1 MRRLIFLVP
10 LLLFAALAGYFAIA
24 LFSGRDPRE
33 LPSALLDKPAPDF
46 DLPNLLPSGLVEGV
60 RLSSTALRGEVV
72 VLNVFAS
79 WCAPCRVEHPLLMR
93 LARQEK
99 IHLVGIAYKDRPE
112 DSRRFLAELGN
123 PYRSTG
129 IDRDGRT
136 GIEFGL
142 YGVPETYVI
151 DRQGHIR
158 KRFVGPLSPGQVERE
173 LLPLLRMLERR

>member
-10 LLLFAALAGYFAIA
+10 LLLFLALAGYFAIA

-46 DLPNLLPSGLVEGV
+46 DLPSLLPSALASE
-60 RLSSTALRGEVV
+60 RLSSAALRGQVV

-79 WCAPCRVEHPLLMR
+79 WCAPCRVEHPLLVR

-123 PYRSTG
+123 P
-129 IDRDGRT
+129 
-136 GIEFGL
+136 
-142 YGVPETYVI
+142 
-151 DRQGHIR
+151 
-158 KRFVGPLSPGQVERE
+158 
-173 LLPLLRMLERR
+173 

>member
-46 DLPNLLPSGLVEGV
+46 DLPSLTAGE
-60 RLSSTALRGEVV
+60 RLSSAALRGQVV
-72 VLNVFAS
+72 VLNIFAS
-79 WCAPCRVEHPLLMR
+79 WCAPCRVEHPVLLR

-112 DSRRFLAELGN
+112 DSRRFLVELGD
-123 PYRSTG
+123 PYRTTG

-136 GIEFGL
+136 GIDFGL

-158 KRFVGPLSPGQVERE
+158 KRFVGPLTPALLDRE
-173 LLPLLRMLERR
+173 LLPLLRMLERQ

>member
-1 MRRLIFLVP
+1 MRRLIFLLP
-10 LLLFAALAGYFAIA
+10 LLLFAALAGYFAFA
-24 LFSGRDPRE
+24 LISGRDPRE

-46 DLPNLLPSGLVEGV
+46 DLPGLLEGQ
-60 RLSSTALRGEVV
+60 RLSIAGLRGQVF

-79 WCAPCRVEHPLLMR
+79 WCAPCRVEHPLLLR
-93 LARQEK
+93 LARQDK
-99 IHLVGIAYKDRPE
+99 VHLVGIAYKDRPE

-123 PYRSTG
+123 PYRATG

-136 GIEFGL
+136 GIDFGL

-158 KRFVGPLSPGQVERE
+158 KRFVGPLSAALVDRE
-173 LLPLLRMLERR
+173 LLPLLRQLERP

>member
-46 DLPNLLPSGLVEGV
+46 DLPSLVEGQH
-60 RLSSTALRGEVV
+60 LSSAALRGQVV
-72 VLNVFAS
+72 VLNIFAS
-79 WCAPCRVEHPLLMR
+79 WCAPCRVEHPLLLR

-123 PYRSTG
+123 PYRTTG

-136 GIEFGL
+136 GIDFGL

-158 KRFVGPLSPGQVERE
+158 KRFVGPLTPGLVERE
-173 LLPLLRMLERR
+173 LLPLLRALERQ

>member
-1 MRRLIFLVP
+1 MRRLMFLLP
-10 LLLFAALAGYFAIA
+10 LLLFAALAGYFAYA
-24 LFSGRDPRE
+24 LYSGRDPRE
-33 LPSALLDKPAPDF
+33 LPTALLDKPAPEF
-46 DLPNLLPSGLVEGV
+46 DLPGLTEGE
-60 RLSSTALRGEVV
+60 RLSIAALRGQVF

-79 WCAPCRVEHPLLMR
+79 WCAPCRVEHPLLLR

-123 PYRSTG
+123 PDRATG
-129 IDRDGRT
+129 MDRDGRV
-136 GIEFGL
+136 GIDFGL

-158 KRFVGPLSPGQVERE
+158 KRFVGPLSPAQVDRE
-173 LLPLLRMLERR
+173 LLPLLRRLERP

>member
-1 MRRLIFLVP
+1 MRRLMFLLP
-10 LLLFAALAGYFAIA
+10 LLLFAALAGYFAYA
-24 LFSGRDPRE
+24 LYSGRDPRE
-33 LPSALLDKPAPDF
+33 LPTALLDKPAPEF
-46 DLPNLLPSGLVEGV
+46 DLPGLTEGE
-60 RLSSTALRGEVV
+60 RLSIATLRGQVF

-79 WCAPCRVEHPLLMR
+79 WCAPCRVEHPLLLR

-123 PYRSTG
+123 PYRATG
-129 IDRDGRT
+129 MDRDGRV
-136 GIEFGL
+136 GIDFGL

-158 KRFVGPLSPGQVERE
+158 KRFVGPLSPAQVDRE
-173 LLPLLRMLERR
+173 LLPLLRRLERP

>member
-46 DLPNLLPSGLVEGV
+46 DLPGLVEGE
-60 RLSSTALRGEVV
+60 RLSSAALRGQVV
-72 VLNVFAS
+72 VLNIFAS
-79 WCAPCRVEHPLLMR
+79 WCAPCRVEHPLLLR

-123 PYRSTG
+123 PYRTTG
-129 IDRDGRT
+129 IDRDGRI
-136 GIEFGL
+136 GIDFGL

>member
-1 MRRLIFLVP
+1 MRRLIFVVP
-10 LLLFAALAGYFAIA
+10 LLLFTALAGYFAIA

-33 LPSALLDKPAPDF
+33 LPSALLDKPAPEF
-46 DLPNLLPSGLVEGV
+46 DLPGLVEGT
-60 RLSSTALRGEVV
+60 RLSSTALRGQVV

-79 WCAPCRVEHPLLMR
+79 WCAPCRVEHPLLLR

-158 KRFVGPLSPGQVERE
+158 KRFVGPLSPAQVERE
-173 LLPLLRMLERR
+173 LLPLLRLLERP

>member
-33 LPSALLDKPAPDF
+33 VPSALLDKPAPAF
-46 DLPNLLPSGLVEGV
+46 DLPSLVEGQ
-60 RLSSTALRGEVV
+60 RLSSAALRGQVV
-72 VLNVFAS
+72 VLNIFAS
-79 WCAPCRVEHPLLMR
+79 WCAPCRVEHPLLLR

-173 LLPLLRMLERR
+173 LLPLLRMLERP